1 MQAQQTIA
9 LRRQSLSTLVAI
21 VATLVAAALALAL
34 ILSVYRPAT
43 SAAPTIVTLH
53 GVGAE
58 QIVHNR
64 SEDGLGG
71 TGSPDQ
77 RPFVVEHPPYSSPA
91 SSNACEWVGTPPRRP
106 C

>member
-34 ILSVYRPAT
+34 VLSVYRPAT
-43 SAAPTIVTLH
+43 PAAPTVVTLH

-58 QIVHNR
+58 QIAHDR
-64 SEDGLGG
+64 AEGGL
-71 TGSPDQ
+71 
-77 RPFVVEHPPYSSPA
+77 PFVVEQPPYSSPA
-91 SSNACEWVGTPPRRP
+91 SSNPCGWVGTPPRRP